1 MIRYHF
7 FAFHSAY
14 KQSNLPESDEGCKP
28 LTRKDIDHK
37 LPSHQNANEDDSLSL
52 EKEKYWNDDTN
63 LFRPPT
69 RRAHLVSTQSSVTDD
84 TENAYR

>member
-1 MIRYHF
+1 M
-7 FAFHSAY
+7 Y
-14 KQSNLPESDEGCKP
+14 KQSNLPDSDEGCKP
-28 LTRKDIDHK
+28 LTRKDIDHG
-37 LPSHQNANEDDSLSL
+37 LPSHQNASEDDRLFL

>member
-7 FAFHSAY
+7 FAFYSAC
-14 KQSNLPESDEGCKP
+14 KQSKLSESDEGYKP
-28 LTRKDIDHK
+28 LTRKDIDHN
-37 LPSHQNANEDDSLSL
+37 LPSHQNASEEDSLFV
-52 EKEKYWNDDTN
+52 EKEMDWNDDTN

-84 TENAYR
+84 TENPYR